1 MSNKFL
7 TVYLLIFV
15 NANKNPAVHW
25 LFMLVHGA
33 LKGQFTQKIKILSS
47 FADPQVVPNLYKCI
61 CFAVHNGRYLGKCL

>member
-1 MSNKFL
+1 
-7 TVYLLIFV
+7 
-15 NANKNPAVHW
+15 
-25 LFMLVHGA
+25 MLVHGA